1 MWDAPKYDCVQQV
14 KQSFLCAQVPPFECV
29 TNPRKTDSCGDAA
42 DLSDSSVIDYDDIRH
57 ISVEHG
63 IVRA

>member
-1 MWDAPKYDCVQQV
+1 MWDAPKCDCVQQV
-14 KQSFLCAQVPPFECV
+14 KQSFLCAQGPPFECV
-29 TNPRKTDSCGDAA
+29 TNARKTDSCDGAA
-42 DLSDSSVIDYDDIRH
+42 DLSDSSVIDCDDIRH